1 MLYLPF
7 VTQDT
12 DTAARAAA
20 EQLGVSPAA
29 ARACPLVVIGTAS
42 EIADQLQ
49 QRRERYGIS
58 YYLVKQP
65 LDGGV
70 CTSRR
75 PARGHVD

>member
-1 MLYLPF
+1 M
-7 VTQDT
+7 TQDT

-20 EQLGVSPAA
+20 KQLGVSPAA
-29 ARACPLVVIGTAS
+29 ARECPLVVIGTAS

-65 LDGGV
+65 WMEEFAPV
-70 CTSRR
+70 V
-75 PARGHVD
+75 ARLAGK